1 MHLLGHWHLAP
12 MATSGTAPAVSPYHL
27 RDTVAGGFTDEV
39 LVKSDA
45 RLSLPTISSWATTM

>member
-1 MHLLGHWHLAP
+1 MR
-12 MATSGTAPAVSPYHL
+12 TSGTAPAVSPYHL